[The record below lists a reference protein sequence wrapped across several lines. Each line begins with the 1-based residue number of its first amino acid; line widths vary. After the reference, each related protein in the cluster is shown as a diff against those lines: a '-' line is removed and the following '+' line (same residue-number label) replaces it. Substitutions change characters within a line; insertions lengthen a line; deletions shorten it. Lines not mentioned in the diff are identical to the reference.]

1 MDKMNIEIKA
11 RTDSFDHIREELRRR
26 RSRFQGQDHQVD
38 TYFNIPQGRLKLRE
52 GNIENALI
60 FYEREDREGP
70 KHSGVTLCKMEPR
83 TDIKDVL
90 SRSLGIKTVVD
101 KQREIYY
108 LANVKVHL
116 DQVRGLGEFIEI
128 EAGRE
133 MGESLEKLKG
143 QVEELMEA
151 FGVKEEDL
159 LSGSYC
165 DMVKKL

>member
-1 MDKMNIEIKA
+1 MEKMNIEIKA
-11 RTDSFDHIREELRRR
+11 RTDSFDHIREELGRR
-26 RSRFQGQDHQVD
+26 RSRFEGKDHQID
-38 TYFNIPQGRLKLRE
+38 TYFNVPQGRLKLRE

-70 KHSGVTLCKMEPR
+70 KHSGVILCKMEPK

-90 SRSLGIKTVVD
+90 SHSLGIRAVVD
-101 KQREIYY
+101 KKREIYY
-108 LANVKVHL
+108 LDNVKVHL

-128 EAGRE
+128 EATVE
-133 MGESLEKLKG
+133 MGESLEILKG

-151 FGVKEEDL
+151 FGIKDENL

-165 DMVKKL
+165 DMVKKS